1 MTIVIHLVSLA
12 LIILGIVGA
21 VIQVIPSGVLVG
33 LAVLIWAIYLGTT
46 GAWVVFAITVVILL
60 AATLAKFA
68 LPGRHLNQSGIPKST
83 LAVGLAAA
91 ILGYFII
98 PVVGFIF
105 GLVLGVYVM
114 EYRRTATIEQA
125 KEGTITVL
133 KAVGLSIAIEVF
145 AALVVATIW
154 AAVAVYY
161 AIS

>member
-1 MTIVIHLVSLA
+1 M
-12 LIILGIVGA
+12 
-21 VIQVIPSGVLVG
+21 
-33 LAVLIWAIYLGTT
+33 
-46 GAWVVFAITVVILL
+46 
-60 AATLAKFA
+60 
-68 LPGRHLNQSGIPKST
+68 
-83 LAVGLAAA
+83 
-91 ILGYFII
+91 
-98 PVVGFIF
+98 VGFIL